1 MGQDWNILYQHYT
14 FLRTYIWIF
23 KRIRH
28 RISSSKKQNSS
39 FKSNISSDLHWLDS
53 KLQKNCVFCVC
64 IFSIC
69 ILALCLRMKFLI
81 NDNAV
86 YYCQKIWRF
95 YTICQLTFLS
105 RTIKTF
111 SSDLLFSHGWRI
123 QSAHWC
129 VFPIYIYIFKNIFG

>member
-1 MGQDWNILYQHYT
+1 MGQDWNILYQHCYT
-14 FLRTYIWIF
+14 FLRTYY
-23 KRIRH
+23 IRH
-28 RISSSKKQNSS
+28 RISSSKKQNSL

-53 KLQKNCVFCVC
+53 KLQKIVYFACVFLVFNWHCTFVWL
-64 IFSIC
+64 I
-69 ILALCLRMKFLI
+69 KFLI

-129 VFPIYIYIFKNIFG
+129 VFPI

>member
-1 MGQDWNILYQHYT
+1 MNGSRLKHSLSALYLSKNLYIFSKESGIGFHLPRSKIVHSSQILAVTYT
-14 FLRTYIWIF
+14 DLILNF
-23 KRIRH
+23 KKIVY
-28 RISSSKKQNSS
+28 
-39 FKSNISSDLHWLDS
+39 FA
-53 KLQKNCVFCVC
+53 CVFLVFIYWHCTFVWL
-64 IFSIC
+64 I
-69 ILALCLRMKFLI
+69 KFLI

-129 VFPIYIYIFKNIFG
+129 VFPI